1 MKNTK
6 TSFSM
11 KNKLTNLSVRFS
23 QHRIVLAICER
34 LQMTFG
40 IKNYKRELIDLNS
53 FSSRL
58 LQRLSSTYQKRTAH
72 PQTTWTITPSIQS
85 TADECTALTFHEFS
99 SNIEHYQKVNN
110 ARWNDNLVEEILSI
124 KN

>member
-1 MKNTK
+1 MTNTK
-6 TSFSM
+6 TSSLV
-11 KNKLTNLSVRFS
+11 KQKLTNLSVQFS
-23 QHRIVLAICER
+23 QRRIVSETLSR
-34 LQMTFG
+34 VSTMLG
-40 IKNYKRELIDLNS
+40 IMNNKRELTDLNS

-58 LQRLSSTYQKRTAH
+58 LQRLSLTYQKRTAH

-99 SNIEHYQKVNN
+99 SNIEHYQRVNE
-110 ARWNDNLVEEILSI
+110 ARWDDELVEEILSI